1 MPTIVQFLIPAALV
15 LACLIICLVLIAFRG
30 FLITGAVLGAVGGDG
45 WAFHRYGFNGMPTII
60 YLLIPAAV
68 ILTCVLIYLAST
80 NFRGF
85 LVLGSILA
93 AITAAGW
100 LLNTLAP
107 AVGILLV
114 IWFILRGL
122 RSSSTGGGSLFKAF
136 VVHSGVPDISVGEA
150 YMASEADLI

>member
-1 MPTIVQFLIPAALV
+1 MP
-15 LACLIICLVLIAFRG
+15 
-30 FLITGAVLGAVGGDG
+30 
-45 WAFHRYGFNGMPTII
+45 NII

-85 LVLGSILA
+85 LLFGSILA
-93 AITAAGW
+93 AIAAACW

-107 AVGILLV
+107 VTGILLV

-122 RSSSTGGGSLFKAF
+122 RSSTGGGSLFKAF

>member
-1 MPTIVQFLIPAALV
+1 MSA
-15 LACLIICLVLIAFRG
+15 
-30 FLITGAVLGAVGGDG
+30 GA
-45 WAFHRYGFNGMPTII
+45 II
-60 YLLIPAAV
+60 YLLISAAV

-93 AITAAGW
+93 AIAAACW
-100 LLNTLAP
+100 LLNALAP

-114 IWFILRGL
+114 IWFILLSFRN
-122 RSSSTGGGSLFKAF
+122 STGGGSLFKAF

>member
-1 MPTIVQFLIPAALV
+1 MPNIIQSLIPAALV
-15 LACLIICLVLIAFRG
+15 LAGLLVCRALIAFRG
-30 FLITGAVLGAVGGDG
+30 FLITGAVLVAVVGNR
-45 WAFHRYGFNGMPTII
+45 WAFQRYGFYGMPTII

-93 AITAAGW
+93 AIAAACW
-100 LLNTLAP
+100 LLNALAP

-114 IWFILRGL
+114 IWFILRGF
-122 RSSSTGGGSLFKAF
+122 RNSTGGGSLFKAF

>member
-1 MPTIVQFLIPAALV
+1 M
-15 LACLIICLVLIAFRG
+15 AF
-30 FLITGAVLGAVGGDG
+30 TEC
-45 WAFHRYGFNGMPTII
+45 P
-60 YLLIPAAV
+60 PSV

-93 AITAAGW
+93 AIAAAGW

-107 AVGILLV
+107 AVGILMV

-122 RSSSTGGGSLFKAF
+122 RTSAGGGSLFKAF

>member
-1 MPTIVQFLIPAALV
+1 MPTIIQFLIPAALV
-15 LACLIICLVLIAFRG
+15 LACLLICLAFIAFRG
-30 FLITGAVLGAVGGDG
+30 FLITGAVLGAIGGDS
-45 WAFHRYGFNGMPTII
+45 WAFHRYGFYGMPTII

-85 LVLGSILA
+85 LVLGSILT
-93 AITAAGW
+93 AIAAAGW
-100 LLNTLAP
+100 LLNAITP
-107 AVGILLV
+107 VIGILLV
-114 IWFILRGL
+114 IWFVLHGL
-122 RSSSTGGGSLFKAF
+122 RSSAGGGSLLKAF

>member
-1 MPTIVQFLIPAALV
+1 MPPFNQFFIQATLI
-15 LACLIICLVLIAFRG
+15 LACLLICLAFSTLRA
-30 FLITGAVLGAVGGDG
+30 FLTAAAVLGAIGGDS
-45 WAFHRYGFNGMPTII
+45 WEFHRYGCNEMPTII

-80 NFRGF
+80 NIRGF
-85 LVLGSILA
+85 LVLASFLA
-93 AITAAGW
+93 AIAAACW
-100 LLNTLAP
+100 LLNALAP

-114 IWFILRGL
+114 IWFILRGF
-122 RSSSTGGGSLFKAF
+122 RNSTGGGSLFKAF